1 MSEENPVYTKDN
13 ALLEAMTFKFDKNPD
28 PESAMRE
35 FQRLRMEM
43 IGAEIA
49 DGIPTIATNKSK
61 AYFVSRLLADGE
73 IAAAASMR
81 ATVDKKNGDSA
92 ADIAKAAAELVK
104 QFSTAAQVRDVIPG
118 SNRAV
123 RVDDSDKLP
132 SIELV
137 PNHTFIG
144 TEFIDHE
151 TL

>member
-1 MSEENPVYTKDN
+1 
-13 ALLEAMTFKFDKNPD
+13 
-28 PESAMRE
+28 
-35 FQRLRMEM
+35 
-43 IGAEIA
+43 
-49 DGIPTIATNKSK
+49 
-61 AYFVSRLLADGE
+61 
-73 IAAAASMR
+73 MR